1 MFMLRNKWKTMVLAC
16 LVVGFFC
23 FLGTGSVVLATT
35 SIDGS
40 SIGEAGSSDLAID
53 GTVKIGD
60 KETKWGGTLTLTPD
74 DSFFVSS
81 DKKTAA
87 FNIYYSEKNNGETK
101 ASNYRN
107 EITFDG
113 KMVSQQTN
121 RSLAGLASS
130 NVWTQAYFTTGE
142 GTHEMVLTLDADSGL
157 REDNK
162 ANNTNKIYIVFSG
175 FTRDTVVVEEAK
187 EILPANNETR
197 SSENSR
203 ESTQAR
209 EVTQSREVT
218 QDVFTRMSC
227 GDSSGGDGEYSL
239 CKGDTLYHDTG
250 ITIYNRSYDANYLK
264 VKTEWLQDEFIRLP
278 LNVPVSVDTKLDQI
292 TFVLTYKSK
301 SDKYG
306 AFLDVSHKEKQ
317 VEEVETVVPATNTE
331 SEKTSVRT
339 CYTLQSEGK
348 RIIAFG
354 DSKVYYAFRGFK
366 YWFPNEEI
374 YMSWFNNFAGIT
386 VVSQSELA
394 SYTTGDSVCKNTA
407 NIRVSEGNN
416 ISAEVK
422 ILPAYDEAKLAEPAR
437 KRFERR
443 VAEMSCGDS
452 EGGDGLYS
460 GCKGNTIFHR
470 SGVEIMIRAY
480 DDGVVKFM
488 LKNANKSYVRTSL
501 GKAVQVDSEGG
512 AMTLKLTYKEKST
525 KHGAFVQVDTSFNET
540 SSATDVES
548 STTSADEKTADND
561 VGGAKSSSE
570 PEVTEVVSGINIDF
584 KVSVNDYP
592 EHKNYELNKNIVGY
606 VNMYYVDLQADK
618 TFKVGEADIK
628 GTVAPVDGGDPVA
641 VFTVAPG
648 KMVYFEG
655 FKSYDNALQ
664 GVNDKM
670 AINWSAPPYKNFSS
684 GNRIKDKLCQ
694 TNFANTDTYLSCS
707 NNLSTPYI
715 D

>member
-1 MFMLRNKWKTMVLAC
+1 
-16 LVVGFFC
+16 
-23 FLGTGSVVLATT
+23 
-35 SIDGS
+35 
-40 SIGEAGSSDLAID
+40 
-53 GTVKIGD
+53 
-60 KETKWGGTLTLTPD
+60 
-74 DSFFVSS
+74 
-81 DKKTAA
+81 
-87 FNIYYSEKNNGETK
+87 
-101 ASNYRN
+101 
-107 EITFDG
+107 
-113 KMVSQQTN
+113 
-121 RSLAGLASS
+121 
-130 NVWTQAYFTTGE
+130 
-142 GTHEMVLTLDADSGL
+142 
-157 REDNK
+157 
-162 ANNTNKIYIVFSG
+162 
-175 FTRDTVVVEEAK
+175 
-187 EILPANNETR
+187 R

-209 EVTQSREVT
+209 ETTQSREAT

-239 CKGDTLYHDTG
+239 CKGDTLVHDTG
-250 ITIYNRSYDANYLK
+250 ITVYNRSYDANYLK

-278 LNVPVSVDTKLDQI
+278 LNVPVSVDTKLDQV

-306 AFLDVSHKEKQ
+306 AFLDISHKEKQ
-317 VEEVETVVPATNTE
+317 VEEVEAVLPATNTE
-331 SEKTSVRT
+331 KDETGVRT

-354 DSKVYYAFRGFK
+354 DSKVYYAYRGFK
-366 YWFPNEEI
+366 YWFPSEEI

-386 VVSQSELA
+386 VVSASELA

-407 NIRVSEGNN
+407 NVRVSEGNK
-416 ISAEVK
+416 ISADSK
-422 ILPAYDEAKLAEPAR
+422 ILPAYDESKLAEPAR
-437 KRFERR
+437 KRLERR

-460 GCKGNTIFHR
+460 GCKGDTIYHR

-480 DDGVVKFM
+480 NDGVVKFM
-488 LKNANKSYVRTSL
+488 LNNAEKSYIRTSL
-501 GKAVQVDSEGG
+501 GNAVQVDSEGG
-512 AMTLKLTYKEKST
+512 TMTLRLTYKEKSA
-525 KHGAFVQVDTSFNET
+525 KYGAFVQVDTSFNEV
-540 SSATDVES
+540 SSATDTEN
-548 STTSADEKTADND
+548 STTSTATSVDQASTDDD
-561 VGGAKSSSE
+561 VGEPKSSTE
-570 PEVTEVVSGINIDF
+570 PEEKVVSGVNIDF

-592 EHKNYELNKNIVGY
+592 DHKNYQLNKNIVGY
-606 VNMYYVDLQADK
+606 VNMYYVDLQRDGM
-618 TFKVGEADIK
+618 FKVGEADIK

-655 FKSYDNALQ
+655 FKSYDKALQ

-694 TNFANTDTYLSCS
+694 TNFANTDMYLSCS
-707 NNLSTPYI
+707 NNLSTPYT